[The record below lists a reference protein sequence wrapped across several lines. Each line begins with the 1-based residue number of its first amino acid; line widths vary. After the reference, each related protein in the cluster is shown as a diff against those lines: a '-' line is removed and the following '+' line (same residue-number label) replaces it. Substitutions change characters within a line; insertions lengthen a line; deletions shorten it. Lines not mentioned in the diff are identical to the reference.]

1 MNDYHIGEMLRNYRI
16 KNKLSVIKVINQLEK
31 NYHIKI
37 SKKTLYA
44 WENNQNQP
52 SASYFLA
59 LCEIYNITNV
69 LKDFGYETRKEPVPL
84 ILNSEEREIII
95 RYRSHHYPNSAIRKL
110 LDIES

>member
-1 MNDYHIGEMLRNYRI
+1 MDCYNIGIILRNYRK
-16 KNKLSVIKVINQLEK
+16 KNRMSIIQVINKLEK
-31 NYHIKI
+31 NYQIKI

-52 SASYFLA
+52 SASCFLA

-69 LKDFGYETRKEPVPL
+69 IKEFGYESRKEPVPL

-95 RYRSHHYPNSAIRKL
+95 RYRSHNYSNSAIRKI
-110 LDIES
+110 LDLE